1 MQELQH
7 LAAWVKERYA
17 QEYILTWLLSQSGL
31 WWSDGE
37 VYQAAML
44 KSGKLLKEY
53 VQKKQQGEVFQGI
66 TDKLARDE
74 SWDAVAISLARIFA
88 VYQEELMQLQDPS
101 RRAEG
106 LKKTFNSQ
114 PLIAEDSPVLEVQ
127 QALPDP
133 FADTLTGDEVSLSLR
148 DRARS

>member
-17 QEYILTWLLSQSGL
+17 QEYILTWLLSQPGL

-37 VYQAAML
+37 VYQAAMQ

-53 VQKKQQGEVFQGI
+53 VQKKQEGEVFQGI
-66 TDKLARDE
+66 ADKLVKDE
-74 SWDAVAISLARIFA
+74 TWDAVAVSLGRIFG
-88 VYQEELMQLQDPS
+88 VYQQELAKLQDPH
-101 RRAEG
+101 RREEG
-106 LKKTFNSQ
+106 VKKTASSTELKVQ
-114 PLIAEDSPVLEVQ
+114 AAPVLEVQ

-133 FADTLTGDEVSLSLR
+133 YSDPLTR
-148 DRARS
+148 R